1 MHQYSEKVNGIIIA
15 VNFKLLRKVME
26 SLSNFNFLRVIDV
39 KKNKDNNANDKNLLD
54 TGKSFT
60 VDQTDNIENK
70 FDNMLSNKEF
80 IAGLGELG
88 EQKNKK
94 LKKKLKTE
102 NSEVLAVETSL
113 KVTENQI
120 ESQLEP
126 ATIEKQKDKSIS
138 LNLLKNNFSNS
149 NSSNKNE
156 QIQTNVIE
164 KISKQHGTKN
174 DLENDILNKSQAV
187 IESMN
192 KNKLDPDKKIIINAS
207 KKSKI
212 KSFFQNYFNYT
223 LKKYSKKNINL
234 KKSHLTSF
242 INYESKNYKD
252 GITFITNNSTK
263 FDHKN
268 KAITKPKND
277 INFENTIKDQTSF
290 NESNLKTSID
300 KNETSMKDT
309 SFDNFDRLKNILDIR
324 SNDIK
329 QRFSQIL
336 ENNIRMNNNKFEI
349 QLRPENLGKIYITLE
364 ITGQN
369 VDININSDNINTI
382 QSLTENNSSLQK
394 MLQNH
399 GMNLN
404 NFNFNGNNSKGSGKD
419 TKKSEALKDD
429 NLKVN
434 TKNNNEEE
442 SFVSKNLVY
451 VKA

>member
-1 MHQYSEKVNGIIIA
+1 
-15 VNFKLLRKVME
+15 ME
-26 SLSNFNFLRVIDV
+26 SLSNFKFLRVIDV

-60 VDQTDNIENK
+60 VDQADNIENK

-102 NSEVLAVETSL
+102 TSEISAVETSL
-113 KVTENQI
+113 KVTENQTEI
-120 ESQLEP
+120 QLEP
-126 ATIEKQKDKSIS
+126 AAIKKQKDKSIS
-138 LNLLKNNFSNS
+138 LNLLKNNFSNN

-156 QIQTNVIE
+156 QLPTTMIE

-174 DLENDILNKSQAV
+174 DLEYDILNKSQAV
-187 IESMN
+187 IESIN
-192 KNKLDPDKKIIINAS
+192 KNKLDPDKKIIINDG

-212 KSFFQNYFNYT
+212 KSFFQNYFNYK

-242 INYESKNYKD
+242 INDESKNYKD
-252 GITFITNNSTK
+252 GTTFITNNSTK

-268 KAITKPKND
+268 TAITKPKND

-290 NESNLKTSID
+290 NESNYKASID
-300 KNETSMKDT
+300 KNENSIKDT

-369 VDININSDNINTI
+369 VDININSDNINAI

-419 TKKSEALKDD
+419 MKKSEALKDD
-429 NLKVN
+429 NLKIN

-451 VKA
+451 AKA